1 MVRGKNRLADTDDVP
16 GAFSLFRLPLSD
28 IRAILK
34 RIPHKGEC
42 IVSFGGRMRVGL
54 SALLL
59 AAALSLSGCFSVM
72 IPIDGFFGAQSE
84 TASSQ
89 AASRAVA
96 PPEDP
101 PAVEGLTPLARAD
114 YGGLVYLRSQPGAD
128 RLVDA
133 YYRLAAGVEKC
144 EESIQ
149 LYDGENSVTV
159 DELPMVYACYRS
171 DFPQH
176 FWLGG
181 YSYYHEGEWV
191 SKLEPSYS
199 MRHREALLQKQQAM
213 EDAAVQLLVG
223 VGDSLS
229 EYERVLRIHDALCG
243 WMTYGDE
250 ATGGT
255 YIHTAYGALFNRI
268 AVCDGYARAFQYLLH
283 RAGIRTLMVYGES
296 ENPASGESEGH
307 AWTIAYID
315 GQPYHFD
322 ITWDDQDYLSYAYF
336 GLTTARVEEDHSIT
350 GNDYTVPVCTA
361 DEANYFVRSG
371 GLLAGC
377 DLSAVAA
384 LLQQGDGTARV
395 YLAQGDMDAFLDWFI
410 SDETGLHLARKLGIY
425 GYFTLSYSVSGREA
439 LLSLTAE

>member
-1 MVRGKNRLADTDDVP
+1 M
-16 GAFSLFRLPLSD
+16 
-28 IRAILK
+28 
-34 RIPHKGEC
+34 
-42 IVSFGGRMRVGL
+42 SFGGRIRVGL

-59 AAALSLSGCFSVM
+59 SAVLMLSGCFSVV
-72 IPIDGFFGAQSE
+72 IPIEDFFHTQSE

-89 AASRAVA
+89 AAARAVA
-96 PPEDP
+96 PPEDA
-101 PAVEGLTPLARAD
+101 PAVEGLTPLARDD
-114 YGGLVYLRSQPGAD
+114 YGGLAYLRGQPGAD

-133 YYRLAAGVEKC
+133 YYRLAAGIEAG
-144 EESIQ
+144 EETIR
-149 LYDGENSVTV
+149 LYDGVNSVTV

-176 FWLGG
+176 FWLDG

-191 SKLEPSYS
+191 SELEPSYI
-199 MRHREALLQKQQAM
+199 MHHGEALLQKQQAM
-213 EDAAVQLLVG
+213 EDTAVQLLAG

-229 EYERVLRIHDALCG
+229 EYERVLRVHDALCG

-283 RAGIRTLMVYGES
+283 KAGIRTLMVYGES

-322 ITWDDQDYLSYAYF
+322 VTWDDQEYLSYAYF
-336 GLTTARVEEDHSIT
+336 GLTTARVEEDHVIT
-350 GNDYTVPVCTA
+350 GNDYAVPVCTA
-361 DEANYFVRSG
+361 TEANYFVRRG
-371 GLLAGC
+371 GLLTAY
-377 DLSAVAA
+377 DIASVAE
-384 LLQQGDGTARV
+384 LLRQGGGTARV
-395 YLAQGDMDAFLDWFI
+395 YLAQGDMDDFLDWFI
-410 SDETGLHLARKLGIY
+410 SEETGLLLAEKLGIY
-425 GYFTLSYSVSGREA
+425 GRFTLSYSISGREA
-439 LLSLTAE
+439 LLSLASA